1 MTETESLCTSCRQ
14 EERLRHLMV
23 LLACNIIS
31 SISACHHLILTF
43 SRLPYSTVYFAYGE
57 SRDDIR
63 ARVRK
68 YENIFIFCL
77 RGRIIYHTTRMCI
90 IQAAQCTVAG

>member
-23 LLACNIIS
+23 LLACKMIS
-31 SISACHHLILTF
+31 LSASHPTVTVSILTSALQQILGLLLF
-43 SRLPYSTVYFAYGE
+43 GE
-57 SRDDIR
+57 SRDDIK

-68 YENIFIFCL
+68 YEKVYISE
-77 RGRIIYHTTRMCI
+77 Y
-90 IQAAQCTVAG
+90 A